1 MLRKNISVCLQL
13 SMRKTDI
20 SAVSDNVFLDLGSM
34 TCYESDTAE
43 GELYSNCTKLRDT
56 TNINGQ
62 RCSKRSRA
70 AFCKNSVD
78 SLFAEIRISPRAE
91 GHLIKNTRCSV
102 ACFERG
108 GPWTFDLW
116 WMWLVLTLF
125 HPYVTSHAPSN

>member
-1 MLRKNISVCLQL
+1 
-13 SMRKTDI
+13 MRKTDI

-91 GHLIKNTRCSV
+91 GHLIKKYQMFC
-102 ACFERG
+102 CLFWKG
-108 GPWTFDLW
+108 WTLDVW
-116 WMWLVLTLF
+116 PV
-125 HPYVTSHAPSN
+125 VGVVGI